1 MHFEPLILL
10 QRGTHQLKGGE
21 VEIFQATKVFTP
33 TTPARVAFVDRDQI
47 NDKLV
52 NALQMPGKQL
62 IVYGHSGSGK
72 TTLLVN
78 KLNQLYERHITTH
91 CMRGMKFDQLVL
103 DAFDQL
109 GHYYTSEVVTANKKT
124 KAAELSGKYLA
135 IQSKVSASE
144 TTEHTKKEQ
153 RAVPPQLTPQL
164 LGTLL
169 GAAKCCWILEDFHKI
184 DDAEKPKLSQM
195 MKVFMDLSDTYDELK
210 IIALGAVDTARQVVE
225 YDKEMRNRVAE
236 IPVELMTD
244 KEIESIVR
252 KGEQA
257 LNISFQDELVSLI
270 AQYSNGL
277 ASVCHHLCLYM
288 CQAAGITQTAPEKVE
303 LNHANFETA
312 LRLYVEE
319 ASDSI
324 RSLFD
329 KALKQRRKT
338 AYNHTNLV
346 LEALCG
352 FNERGGSRADILKR
366 IKRKEQKYPEP
377 SLKATLAK
385 LATDEYGALVRFDQ
399 TAGLYS
405 FSDPIYRAFALA
417 HFHKNGQGTSSRAQG
432 SNLPLAS
439 VLQELVRLIQMNPHL
454 KIDVN
459 SQVKLGVNPPAKRS
473 E

>member
-1 MHFEPLILL
+1 M
-10 QRGTHQLKGGE
+10 KGG
-21 VEIFQATKVFTP
+21 VEIFQVIKVFTP
-33 TTPARVAFVDRDQI
+33 TTPARIAYVDREQI

-52 NALQMPGKQL
+52 NALQIPGKQL

-78 KLNQLYERHITTH
+78 KLNQIYERHITTH
-91 CMRGMKFDQLVL
+91 CMKGMKFDQLVM

-109 GHYYTSEVVTANKKT
+109 SHYYTSEVVTANKKT
-124 KAAELSGKYLA
+124 EAADLSSTYLMIQGK
-135 IQSKVSASE
+135 ISSSE
-144 TTEHTKKEQ
+144 TQELTKKEQ
-153 RAVPPQLTPQL
+153 RIIPPQLTSQA
-164 LGTLL
+164 LGKLL

-184 DDAEKPKLSQM
+184 EDAEKPRLSQM
-195 MKVFMDLSDTYDELK
+195 MKVFMDLSDSYEELK

-236 IPVELMTD
+236 IPVDLMTE

-252 KGEQA
+252 KGELA
-257 LNISFQDELVSLI
+257 LNIEFQDGLVSLI

-288 CQAAGITQTAPEKVE
+288 CQAAGITKTVPEKVV
-303 LNHANFETA
+303 LTHSNFEDA
-312 LRLYVEE
+312 LKLYVEE

-338 AYNHTNLV
+338 LYNHAALV
-346 LEALCG
+346 LEALST
-352 FNERGGSRADILKR
+352 FNERGSSRVYILKK
-366 IKRKEQKYPEP
+366 IKKKEPKYTEI
-377 SLKATLAK
+377 SLKSTINK
-385 LATDEYGALVRFDQ
+385 LATEEYGALVRFDQ
-399 TAGLYS
+399 TAGLHS

-417 HFHKNGQGTSSRAQG
+417 HFHKNGQAHSSRNQG
-432 SNLPLAS
+432 TATPLAQ
-439 VLQELVRLIQMNPHL
+439 VLDELVKLIKMNPQL
-454 KIDVN
+454 KINVT
-459 SQVKLGVNPPAKRS
+459 SQVKKS

>member
-1 MHFEPLILL
+1 M
-10 QRGTHQLKGGE
+10 
-21 VEIFQATKVFTP
+21 EIFQVNKVFTP
-33 TTPARVAFVDRDQI
+33 TTPARIAFVDREQI

-72 TTLLVN
+72 TTLVIN

-91 CMRGMKFDQLVL
+91 CMKGMKFDQLVM

-109 GHYYTSEVVTANKKT
+109 GEYYTSEVTTAKKKT
-124 KAAELSGKYLA
+124 QAAELASTYLMIQGKMN
-135 IQSKVSASE
+135 SSE
-144 TTEHTKKEQ
+144 TQELTKKEQ
-153 RAVPPQLTPQL
+153 RIIPPQLTPQA
-164 LGTLL
+164 LGKLL
-169 GAAKCCWILEDFHKI
+169 GAASCCWILEDFHKI
-184 DDAEKPKLSQM
+184 DDSEKSRLSQM
-195 MKVFMDLSDTYDELK
+195 MKVFMDLSDSYDMLK

-236 IPVELMTD
+236 VPVDLMTE

-257 LNISFQDELVSLI
+257 LNIEFQDGLATLI

-288 CQAAGITQTAPEKVE
+288 CQAAGITETVKQKKILT
-303 LNHANFETA
+303 HSDFESA
-312 LRLYVEE
+312 LKLYVEE

-338 AYNHTNLV
+338 IYEHVSIA
-346 LEALCG
+346 LEALST
-352 FNERGGSRADILKR
+352 FKERGASRADILKK
-366 IKRKEQKYPEP
+366 IKKKETKYTEP
-377 SLKATLAK
+377 SLKSTLHK
-385 LATDEYGALVRFDQ
+385 LTTDEYGALVRFDQ
-399 TAGLYS
+399 TAGLHS

-417 HFHKNGQGTSSRAQG
+417 HFHKNGQSQTSR
-432 SNLPLAS
+432 NLATNPTLNQA
-439 VLQELVRLIQMNPHL
+439 LNELVKLMLNSEMKIVVNPHM
-454 KIDVN
+454 
-459 SQVKLGVNPPAKRS
+459 KRS
-473 E
+473 G